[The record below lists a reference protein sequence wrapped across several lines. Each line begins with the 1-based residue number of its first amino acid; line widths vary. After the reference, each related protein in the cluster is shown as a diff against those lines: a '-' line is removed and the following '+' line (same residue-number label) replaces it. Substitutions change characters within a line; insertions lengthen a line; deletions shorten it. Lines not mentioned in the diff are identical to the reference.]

1 MLFLFYELPMLMLL
15 PACLPYLLPQDRPR
29 NFWPRYLLTATP
41 IVLLCT
47 GFFAWFI
54 TVPQHTVPDIVYWL
68 LRPLLVL
75 GIETIL
81 VRCSAGVPWPDAGYT
96 GIFGF
101 LTREL
106 STELCKALLR
116 FLGTDGTYNDA
127 LFVPANILVPALIY
141 IAVWFF
147 IGQHL
152 PEDGHLHCPKARWTQ
167 VLPLTFLVLIPAWLS
182 QVVEGPSKAYDVL
195 TIVQFIDLLFV
206 LATLAGQHTSAKQI
220 SLEQELALQKRLW
233 AQHER
238 QLEMSK
244 RNMELLNMK
253 AHDIR
258 HTIAALRTQGG
269 GALQERVCDEVEAS
283 VRAFDVAV
291 RTGNEIL
298 DAVLTEKSLTCQQS
312 GITMA
317 CVADGSLLRDMDAVD
332 LYVLLGNALD
342 NAIESVLKL
351 ENPEQRLISVA
362 VFQVKDMV
370 KIQVE
375 NTCDVSIKL
384 HGDLPPTTK
393 PERLNHGYGLK
404 SIKAAA
410 ERYGGILSVEAED
423 GQFTLHVLLPR
434 AMMRTV

>member
-15 PACLPYLLPQDRPR
+15 PSCLPYLLPQDRPK
-29 NFWPRYLLTATP
+29 NFWPRYFLSASLIAA
-41 IVLLCT
+41 LCT
-47 GFFAWFI
+47 VFFAWFKDLPMY
-54 TVPQHTVPDIVYWL
+54 TPPSEAYWH

-75 GIETIL
+75 ALITVL
-81 VRCSAGVPWPDAGYT
+81 VRCSTGFPWADACYT
-96 GIFGF
+96 AIFSY
-101 LTREL
+101 LTREF

-116 FLGTDGTYNDA
+116 FLGTDGTYNDT

-141 IAVWFF
+141 TAMLFLVARN
-147 IGQHL
+147 L
-152 PEDGHLHCPKARWTQ
+152 PEDGKLRCSKARWTQ
-167 VLPLTFLVLIPAWLS
+167 VAFLLLLVLLPAWLS
-182 QVVEGPSKAYDVL
+182 PEIEGPSRAYDVL
-195 TIVQFIDLLFV
+195 TCIQLIDIFFV
-206 LATLAGQHTSAKQI
+206 LATLTGQHTSAKQF
-220 SLEQELALQKRLW
+220 SLEQELSLQKQLW

-269 GALQERVCDEVEAS
+269 NALQERVCDEVEAS

-291 RTGNEIL
+291 HTGNEIL
-298 DAVLTEKSLTCQQS
+298 DAVLTEKNLTCQQS
-312 GITMA
+312 SIVLT

-351 ENPEQRLISVA
+351 EDPQQRLISVA
-362 VFQVKDMV
+362 VFRVKDMV

-375 NTCDVSIKL
+375 NTCDSSITV
-384 HGDLPPTTK
+384 HGDLPATTK
-393 PERLNHGYGLK
+393 PEHMNHGYGLK

-410 ERYGGILSVEAED
+410 EHYGGILSVEAED

-434 AMMRTV
+434 SMVRTV